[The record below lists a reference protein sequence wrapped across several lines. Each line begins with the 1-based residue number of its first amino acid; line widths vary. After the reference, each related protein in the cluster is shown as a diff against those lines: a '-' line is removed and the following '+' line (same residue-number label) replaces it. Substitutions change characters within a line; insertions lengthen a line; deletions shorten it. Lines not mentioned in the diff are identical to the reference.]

1 MQGEYS
7 SFSALLQGRHRCLL
21 HTCESGGLPVQ
32 LLDAAAAGVPIVAPR
47 VGGIPELV
55 SEETGFLVERADD
68 ISGFVRC
75 LDVIR
80 RCPEE
85 AANRSQRA
93 SELVRQ
99 RHTRAAFA
107 KAVAALFD

>member
-1 MQGEYS
+1 MHGQYS

-55 SEETGFLVERADD
+55 NDETGFLVGRTDD
-68 ISGFVRC
+68 VSGFVRC
-75 LDVIR
+75 LDAIR
-80 RCPEE
+80 RSPED
-85 AANRSQRA
+85 AMNRSQRA

-99 RHTRAAFA
+99 RHTRAGFA
-107 KAVAALFD
+107 QAVAALFD